1 MSDRHL
7 WRLDDAIAPVHTHDD
22 RDVLVHR
29 AEDGTCRVLS
39 GEREASE
46 IAARGPLGDA
56 EGLGGTQGSAGSAG
70 SAVSRR
76 TVLASMA
83 ALGALGVSSARP
95 RYAFAAPPTSA
106 GAAVTAAARDT
117 LVVVFLRGAIDGLQV
132 VAPVDDADYRRARP
146 GLGIRPEDGLPIAPG
161 FAFHPAMRPLLPMYR
176 EGQLAVVNAVGNPQ
190 ATRSHFDAQLDMER
204 AAPAAVRSGWLGRHL
219 AATSRSTNLVRAV
232 TVGERAAVSASGA
245 FPTAAVGGTL
255 EQFDLWGWEGNRAAS
270 RAAITRMNRTAGGV
284 VAADGARALAAI
296 GTLARARATAA
307 TATGYPDDD
316 FGRGL
321 REVARLIKSGAPVEA
336 ACLDLDG
343 WDMHR
348 DHGGPFEEWGP
359 MRRRLDSFATGLA
372 AFRADLGARWGRT
385 TVVTMSEFGRRVAQ
399 NSTGGTDHGHG
410 NLMFVAGGSVVG
422 GRMHCAWPGLHPSA
436 LLDGDLAIAT
446 DYRDVVAEVLTKRL
460 ATPDLSAVFPGL
472 RHRPL
477 GIVR

>member
-7 WRLDDAIAPVHTHDD
+7 WRLDDAIAPIHTHDD

-29 AEDGTCRVLS
+29 AGDGTCRVLS
-39 GEREASE
+39 SDREASE
-46 IAARGPLGDA
+46 IAAAGALADAAELGS
-56 EGLGGTQGSAGSAG
+56 G
-70 SAVSRR
+70 VSRR

-83 ALGALGVSSARP
+83 ALGALGAISARP
-95 RYAFAAPPTSA
+95 RYAFAAPPSQA
-106 GAAVTAAARDT
+106 PTAAAVRRDT

-132 VAPVDDADYRRARP
+132 VAPVDDPNYRRARP
-146 GLGIRPEDGLPIAPG
+146 GLAVRPEEGLPIGSG

-176 EGQLAVVNAVGNPQ
+176 EGQLAVVHAVGNPQ

-219 AATSRSTNLVRAV
+219 AATSRSTDLVRAV

-255 EQFDLWGWEGNRAAS
+255 EDFDLWGWEGNRASS
-270 RAAITRMNRTAGGV
+270 RAAITRMNRSAGGV
-284 VAADGARALAAI
+284 VGADGARALAAL
-296 GTLARARATAA
+296 GTLARARSTRGTAS
-307 TATGYPDDD
+307 GYPNDD

-321 REVARLIKSGAPVEA
+321 REVARLVKSGAPVEA

-348 DHGGPFEEWGP
+348 DHGGPLEEWGP
-359 MRRRLDSFATGLA
+359 MRRGLDSLATGLA
-372 AFRADLGARWGRT
+372 AFRADLGAHWGRT

-410 NLMFVAGGSVVG
+410 NLMFVAGGNVVG
-422 GRMHCAWPGLHPSA
+422 GRVHGPWPGLSDSA

-446 DYRDVVAEVLTKRL
+446 DYRDVVAEILTRRL
-460 ATPDLSAVFPGL
+460 ATPNLAAVFPGL